1 MTQLVTVE
9 HIWPLD
15 PTKKNGGFKDANGV
29 NYYCEI
35 GAYHLLSKGAT
46 YDLPARPYIS
56 KAGKQSFIVDK
67 SWHPPATLAGMA
79 PAPAPQAAPQFTQS
93 PPPAQTSRPVQ
104 GTVPA
109 PSNSDHKDALI
120 FVTGLVGRAMGSGK
134 FVASDMTDLTS
145 EAVKA
150 WLFLKEQMK

>member
-1 MTQLVTVE
+1 MTLIANVKYVNAAKDGKKFGSVVDNAGTRFMVPTAMVSQFEAGKTYDVPTKQEKWGESLVTVVA
-9 HIWPLD
+9 
-15 PTKKNGGFKDANGV
+15 GFASPAAAGSSQPQPYV
-29 NYYCEI
+29 PPPRAQI
-35 GAYHLLSKGAT
+35 AT
-46 YDLPARPYIS
+46 YTP
-56 KAGKQSFIVDK
+56 G
-67 SWHPPATLAGMA
+67 
-79 PAPAPQAAPQFTQS
+79 
-93 PPPAQTSRPVQ
+93 
-104 GTVPA
+104 PA